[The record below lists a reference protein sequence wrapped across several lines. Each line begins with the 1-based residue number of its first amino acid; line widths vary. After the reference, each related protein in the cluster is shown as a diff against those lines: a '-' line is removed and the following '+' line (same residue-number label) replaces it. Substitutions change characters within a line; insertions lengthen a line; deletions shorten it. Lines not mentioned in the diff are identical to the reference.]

1 MAEIRSEV
9 KGGVGTITLDRPDKK
24 NALSIRLREALTAC
38 LAQWEKNDDVTVVV
52 IRGAGGTFSAGFDR
66 TELLST
72 DPAVQKAV
80 FASSKIYHRA
90 VWHFPKP
97 TIAAI
102 EGYALGGGF
111 DLAVLCDLRIGAETA
126 QFGHPEIKFGAPP
139 LATPLR
145 WIVGDGW
152 ARDLCLSGRRID
164 GTTAFRIGLVTHL
177 VPAAEL
183 NAKID
188 AVAQQLMEAPA
199 ETSSATKRFFTDGT
213 GDDFETSFV
222 REHDGVFQKAYGL

>member
-1 MAEIRSEV
+1 MNEISTDV
-9 KGGVGTITLDRPDKK
+9 KGGVGTITLNRPEKK
-24 NALSIRLREALTAC
+24 NALSIRLREELTAC
-38 LAQWEKNDDVTVVV
+38 LGQWKTNPDVTVVV
-52 IRGAGGTFSAGFDR
+52 LRGAGGTFSAGFDR

-72 DPAVQKAV
+72 EPNVQKAV
-80 FASSKIYHRA
+80 FQSSKVYHRA
-90 VWHFPKP
+90 VWSFPKP

-111 DLAVLCDLRIGAETA
+111 DLAVLCDLRVGADNA

-139 LATPLR
+139 LTTPLR

-164 GTTAFRIGLVTHL
+164 AATAFRIGLITHL
-177 VPAAEL
+177 VPVAEL
-183 NAKID
+183 SAKVD

-199 ETSSATKRFFTDGT
+199 ETLSATKGFFVDGA
-213 GDDFETSFV
+213 GEGFEPSFV
-222 REHDGVFQKAYGL
+222 REHDRVFETAYGL